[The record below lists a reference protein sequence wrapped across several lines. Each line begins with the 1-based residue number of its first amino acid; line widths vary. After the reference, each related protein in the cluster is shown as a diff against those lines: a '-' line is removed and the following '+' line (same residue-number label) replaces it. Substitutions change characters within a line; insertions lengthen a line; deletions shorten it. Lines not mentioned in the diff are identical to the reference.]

1 MELQKSLTLLSLSA
15 LVLSGCSMLPFG
27 STPEPKVVVETQYVE
42 KTIPLQ
48 AAPKPMTLNDV
59 TWYVVTEENF
69 PKFIETYKKENG
81 DPWVFYGLSVRSYES
96 MALNMAEIQRYLQE
110 QKALILYY
118 EEAIKPKV
126 SEEEVK

>member
-1 MELQKSLTLLSLSA
+1 MELRKCLTLLSLSA
-15 LVLSGCSMLPFG
+15 LALSGCSLLQPA
-27 STPEPKVVVETQYVE
+27 PEPKVVVETQYVE

-69 PKFIETYKKENG
+69 PEFIETYKKENG

-118 EEAIKPKV
+118 EQAIRPKQEEAND
-126 SEEEVK
+126 